1 MAFYLAGTAAC
12 FKRHFKIVHCR
23 QLFDRFDELKL
34 VVVHQE
40 VDRVAVRATSKAV
53 VKLFFT
59 VNGE

>member
-1 MAFYLAGTAAC
+1 M
-12 FKRHFKIVHCR
+12 HCC
-23 QLFDRFDELKL
+23 QLFDRFDELEL

-53 VKLFFT
+53 VKLFLT